1 MLRIDD
7 RQRRARLGPRHH
19 LAPWERADGPVEV
32 AGDLAGLH
40 ASDPGSVYLAA
51 YSRTSALEVGTL
63 ERALYEERSLLKVL
77 GMRRTMFV
85 VPVEL
90 AAVIN
95 SACTRAIGRQ
105 ERRRLVRM
113 LEGIAVAADAERW
126 LGQVEAATM
135 AALEARGE
143 ATAAE
148 LTREVPELRTQISFG
163 EGRKWAGT
171 VGLSTRVLF
180 LLAAEGRIIR
190 ARPRGS
196 WISSLYRWAPMDGWV
211 RGGLGEL
218 PPDDARRELVRR
230 WLAAFGPGTLA
241 DLRWWTGWTVG
252 EVRRALEAIDV
263 AEVDLDGATGLVL
276 ANDLEPVDETEPW
289 AALLPALDSTVMG
302 WTARGWFLGE
312 HGPALFDRNGNA
324 GPTVWWD
331 GRVVGGWGQS
341 ASGEV
346 VFRLLED
353 VGFDAVE
360 AIESAAARL
369 SAWLGR
375 VRITPRFRTPLEL
388 ELSR

>member
-1 MLRIDD
+1 
-7 RQRRARLGPRHH
+7 
-19 LAPWERADGPVEV
+19 
-32 AGDLAGLH
+32 
-40 ASDPGSVYLAA
+40 
-51 YSRTSALEVGTL
+51 
-63 ERALYEERSLLKVL
+63 
-77 GMRRTMFV
+77 
-85 VPVEL
+85 
-90 AAVIN
+90 
-95 SACTRAIGRQ
+95 
-105 ERRRLVRM
+105 
-113 LEGIAVAADAERW
+113 
-126 LGQVEAATM
+126 M
-135 AALEARGE
+135 AALRARGE

-148 LTREVPELRTQISFG
+148 LTRDVPELRTQISFG